1 MSGAVKLWGYWRSS
15 ASWRVRIALA
25 HKGIDYDYLPVHL
38 VKDGGQ
44 QFSDEHRARN
54 PLEQVPVLEVDGV
67 RLTQSMA
74 ILEWL
79 EETHP
84 EPPLLPRDPVGR
96 ARARQLAEI
105 VNSGIQPLQNLSAQK
120 YVKSVGGDPTAWAA
134 HWVKRGL
141 GAMEAIAKE
150 TAGRY
155 LVGEEVSFADVCLIP
170 QLYGARRVEVDLA
183 PYPTLV
189 RVEAACAELEAFRK
203 AHADAQIDAVS

>member
-1 MSGAVKLWGYWRSS
+1 MSVRLWGYWRSS
-15 ASWRVRIALA
+15 ASWRVRIALH
-25 HKGIDYDYLPVHL
+25 HKGIDFEYLPVHL

-84 EPPLLPRDPVGR
+84 ELPLLPRDPVAR

-105 VNSGIQPLQNLSAQK
+105 VNSGIQPLQHLSAQK
-120 YVKSVGGDPTAWAA
+120 YVKSVGGDPTTWAA
-134 HWVKRGL
+134 HWVQRGL
-141 GAMEAIAKE
+141 AAMEAIAQE
-150 TAGRY
+150 TAGRF
-155 LVGEEVSFADVCLIP
+155 LVGDHPTFADVCLIP
-170 QLYGARRVEVDLA
+170 QLYGARRVQVPLDA
-183 PYPTLV
+183 YPTLL
-189 RVEAACAELEAFRK
+189 RAEAACEELDAFRK
-203 AHADAQIDAVS
+203 AHADAQVDAVS